1 MNDISLPISL
11 SDKGIFSYLQ
21 TIRAFPVLD
30 PQEEYMLA
38 KRYHEYQDLQAAH
51 KLVTSHLRL
60 AAKLAIAYKNYGI
73 PIADLIS
80 EANIGLMTAIKKFD
94 PDKGFRLSTYAVWWI
109 KAALND
115 FILKSWSLVRIGTVA
130 AQKKLF
136 YNLSRLKAKLGL
148 YTDAE
153 LDDEAINKIANTL
166 KVDKTEVRE
175 MNNRIGGDISLNA
188 PCGNDENCSEKQDI
202 IPDKLP
208 NQETVFAEN
217 EEFLHRKKLL
227 INAMKTLTP
236 REQEILKARR
246 LQEEPATLEELGD
259 KFSVSRE
266 RVRQIEVRAMEK
278 ISNFVK
284 EAA

>member
-1 MNDISLPISL
+1 MTDISLPVSL
-11 SDKGIFSYLQ
+11 GNKGLFDYLQ
-21 TIRAFPVLD
+21 TIKRFPVLE
-30 PQEEYMLA
+30 PEEEYMLA
-38 KRYHEYQDLQAAH
+38 KRYHDYQDLEAAH

-60 AAKLAIAYKNYGI
+60 AAKLAISCRNYGL
-73 PIADLIS
+73 PISDLIS
-80 EANIGLMTAIKKFD
+80 EANIGLMTAIKKFN

-148 YTDAE
+148 YSDAE
-153 LDDEAINKIANTL
+153 LDDTAASKIADTL
-166 KVDKTEVRE
+166 QVDKAEVLE
-175 MNNRIGGDISLNA
+175 MNNRIGGDLSLNA
-188 PCGNDENCSEKQDI
+188 PCLDDDNAAEKQDLLA
-202 IPDKLP
+202 DNKP
-208 NQETVFAEN
+208 NQEIVLAES
-217 EEFLHRKKLL
+217 EEMIRRRRLFGQ
-227 INAMKTLTP
+227 AMATLTP

-266 RVRQIEVRAMEK
+266 RVRQIEARAMEK
-278 ISNFVK
+278 ICKFIK

>member
-11 SDKGIFSYLQ
+11 SNKGIFSYLQ

-246 LQEEPATLEELGD
+246 LQEEPATLEELGY